1 MVYFWPNLQTW
12 ISILI
17 EKSHLPH
24 ISWHLQRD
32 WTTKKCESVTFLP
45 FLHKPKKIIQNSS
58 KPKSLPSLKLTFS
71 HLKINA
77 WKTTVVSLEFPSP
90 GRCYVSVR
98 EGTIKKKNRPKNPSN
113 HLFRVSLV
121 NIRTLFFTSCCIPQ
135 PTPPRFPPWTPLPC
149 NSGRKGHNKPYT
161 AACGVAVKNIP
172 RETTKKCREITGS
185 CLDNCV
191 WDVINTEFQ

>member
-98 EGTIKKKNRPKNPSN
+98 EGTIKKKIDQKIHPTIFFGCPWSTSAPFSSHPVASPNQHPPDFL
-113 HLFRVSLV
+113 HGLHCHA
-121 NIRTLFFTSCCIPQ
+121 TLAERDTTSH
-135 PTPPRFPPWTPLPC
+135 TPPP
-149 NSGRKGHNKPYT
+149 
-161 AACGVAVKNIP
+161 AA
-172 RETTKKCREITGS
+172 
-185 CLDNCV
+185 
-191 WDVINTEFQ
+191 

>member
-58 KPKSLPSLKLTFS
+58 KPKSLPSLKITFS

-77 WKTTVVSLEFPSP
+77 WKTTVVSLEFASP
-90 GRCYVSVR
+90 GRCYVNVR
-98 EGTIKKKNRPKNPSN
+98 EGTMKKKS
-113 HLFRVSLV
+113 
-121 NIRTLFFTSCCIPQ
+121 
-135 PTPPRFPPWTPLPC
+135 
-149 NSGRKGHNKPYT
+149 
-161 AACGVAVKNIP
+161 
-172 RETTKKCREITGS
+172 TKKSIQPSFSGVLGQHPHPFLHIPLHPPT
-185 CLDNCV
+185 
-191 WDVINTEFQ
+191 NTPQISSMDSIAMQLWQKGTQQAIHRRLRRSGEKDTEGNDKKMSTESQEAA